1 MVLKVFLVAYML
13 IDMIP
18 PQRWHTSTT
27 TKTQKLACSG
37 DFFEQLKSG
46 HKQNQKL
53 EPKIPPHF
61 FSGFFWEPKKTQKV
75 AKMQLCNFAT
85 LQLFHVVVFF
95 NCFLIK
101 KGKKVQKLQ
110 SCILQ
115 LFGFFWPQKK
125 NLTKKKI
132 HQKKWNSNLRSLDS
146 RNLLP
151 IFLVMPSSQKFAF
164 EKPVSLSLWGAF
176 ISKAYILGA
185 CSFSFLC
192 GKKISQ
198 VSIPGTFPLNFLWEK
213 NLTSFHSKN
222 LLPKFLW
229 EKNLTS
235 FHSKNLLP
243 NFFVGKNLTS
253 FHSKNLLPNFFVGKK
268 SHKLPFQEPSP

>member
-1 MVLKVFLVAYML
+1 
-13 IDMIP
+13 MI
-18 PQRWHTSTT
+18 
-27 TKTQKLACSG
+27 
-37 DFFEQLKSG
+37 FFEQLKSG

-53 EPKIPPHF
+53 EPKIPPF
-61 FSGFFWEPKKTQKV
+61 FSLDFFGNPKKPKKLQK
-75 AKMQLCNFAT
+75 CNFAT

-110 SCILQ
+110 SCKVAFCNFL
-115 LFGFFWPQKK
+115 GFFLASKK
-125 NLTKKKI
+125 TN
-132 HQKKWNSNLRSLDS
+132 QKKWNSNLRSLDS

-176 ISKAYILGA
+176 ISKAYILGT

-222 LLPKFLW
+222 LLPKF
-229 EKNLTS
+229 
-235 FHSKNLLP
+235 
-243 NFFVGKNLTS
+243 
-253 FHSKNLLPNFFVGKK
+253 FVGKK

>member
-1 MVLKVFLVAYML
+1 M
-13 IDMIP
+13 
-18 PQRWHTSTT
+18 QS
-27 TKTQKLACSG
+27 C
-37 DFFEQLKSG
+37 
-46 HKQNQKL
+46 
-53 EPKIPPHF
+53 
-61 FSGFFWEPKKTQKV
+61 KV
-75 AKMQLCNFAT
+75 AFCNF
-85 LQLFHVVVFF
+85 L
-95 NCFLIK
+95 
-101 KGKKVQKLQ
+101 
-110 SCILQ
+110 
-115 LFGFFWPQKK
+115 GFFWPQKK
-125 NLTKKKI
+125 THQKKI

-176 ISKAYILGA
+176 ISKAYILGT

-243 NFFVGKNLTS
+243 KFFVGKNLTSFHSWEKISQASIPRTFPLNFLWEKNLTS
-253 FHSKNLLPNFFVGKK
+253 FHSKNLLPKILVGKK